1 MKTATATSS
10 TESNVFTK
18 YVGTVTARPRHKQ
31 FLSLGNFSKE
41 HPPKGFSIDLETPVS
56 TADQVSTEVVTSG
69 SLRHYELMLQVTNNT
84 GRTISAEVW
93 SM

>member
-1 MKTATATSS
+1 MKTAVATSQ

-18 YVGTVTARPRHKQ
+18 YVGTITARPRHKQ
-31 FLSLGNFSKE
+31 LLSLGNFSKE

-56 TADQVSTEVVTSG
+56 TAKQVSAEVVTSG
-69 SLRHYELMLQVTNNT
+69 SSRHYELMLEVINNS
-84 GRTISAEVW
+84 GRTVSAEVW